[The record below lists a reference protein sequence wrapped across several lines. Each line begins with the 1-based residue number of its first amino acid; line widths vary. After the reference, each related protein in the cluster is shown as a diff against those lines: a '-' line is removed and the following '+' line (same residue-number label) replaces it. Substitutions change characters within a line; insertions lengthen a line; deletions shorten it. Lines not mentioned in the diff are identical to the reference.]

1 MTETKTYEKFPS
13 WIPLLAIT
21 DALCIYLV
29 GAIILSGF
37 GIITSFLYIIY
48 CGTLEIIVLR
58 RSCINCYYYG
68 KLCGLGKGKICPYFF
83 KKGASQR
90 FIERKISWFDLL
102 PDFLTFII
110 PLIGGIILL
119 YLRFSW
125 LILGAMVLIFILS
138 LGGNMVIRGSFAC
151 KYCKQ
156 RELGCPADRLFN
168 KKTKENS
175 T

>member
-1 MTETKTYEKFPS
+1 MTETKTYENFPS

-21 DALCIYLV
+21 DTLCIYLL

-37 GIITSFLYIIY
+37 GIITSFLYLIY
-48 CGTLEIIVLR
+48 CGTLEIIVLK

-68 KLCGLGKGKICPYFF
+68 KLCGMGKGKICSYFF
-83 KKGASQR
+83 KKGTPQR
-90 FIERKISWFDLL
+90 FTERKISWSDLL

-110 PLIGGIILL
+110 PLIGGVLLL
-119 YLRFSW
+119 YLRFFW
-125 LILGAMVLIFILS
+125 LILGAMVLILILS
-138 LGGNMVIRGSFAC
+138 IGGNLVIRGFFAC

-156 RELGCPADRLFN
+156 RELGCPAEQLFN
-168 KKTKENS
+168 KKTKKNS